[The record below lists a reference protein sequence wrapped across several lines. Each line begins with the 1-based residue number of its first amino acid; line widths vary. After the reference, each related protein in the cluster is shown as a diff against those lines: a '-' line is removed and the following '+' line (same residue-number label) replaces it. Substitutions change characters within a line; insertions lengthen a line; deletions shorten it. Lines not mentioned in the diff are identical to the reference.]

1 MGLSESRK
9 RAKLS
14 LDPRNTNW
22 SKSTTNF
29 GHKILIAQGWTPGS
43 FLGAQDAPHAG
54 LHTEANASHIR
65 VAIKDDNLGVGAIGS
80 KQPEGECVGLD
91 AFQGILG
98 RLNGKSDGLLEKER
112 QSRSNVKRLL
122 YTERRWG
129 GMHFVKGGLLIG
141 DKIETALGPTT
152 EGSAVLIEQDAR
164 KDKEVA
170 TDAEGKFSTPHGE
183 VKGRR
188 KADERSVNLDVE
200 DKLLRRAELGHDCQ
214 GLPGTKKEKHLVA
227 KLPCSERKSEKTPQD
242 HMDSLAIPTN
252 DRAQVSTSSAR
263 NLETQSQEKLERAKR
278 RLERH
283 NRREQKR
290 LRKEQRGA
298 KLGRLTNSSTKHINK
313 NAELD
318 TGGSVAVTTTADQA
332 SAVASRSR
340 MLVGRHSVR
349 QRHIQHKKMAV
360 MDPRALNEIFMIKA

>member
-9 RAKLS
+9 RAKIS
-14 LDPRNTNW
+14 HDPRNTNW

-65 VAIKDDNLGVGAIGS
+65 VAIKDDNLGVGALGS

-98 RLNGKSDGLLEKER
+98 RLNGKSAGLLEKER
-112 QSRSNVKRLL
+112 QSRNNVKRLL
-122 YTERRWG
+122 STQQRWG
-129 GMHFVKGGLLIG
+129 GVHFVKGGLLVG
-141 DKIETALGPTT
+141 DKIETAFAPTT
-152 EGSAVLIEQDAR
+152 EESAVLIEQNAR
-164 KDKEVA
+164 KGKAVA
-170 TDAEGKFSTPHGE
+170 TDAEGKPSTPHGE
-183 VKGRR
+183 LKGRR

-200 DKLLRRAELGHDCQ
+200 DESLPSAELGYDCQ
-214 GLPGTKKEKHLVA
+214 GLPGIKKDKHLVA
-227 KLPCSERKSEKTPQD
+227 KLPCSERKSEKMPQD
-242 HMDSLAIPTN
+242 HVDSLAIPTN
-252 DRAQVSTSSAR
+252 NWAQVPTSSAR
-263 NLETQSQEKLERAKR
+263 NPQTRSQEKLGSARR

-290 LRKEQRGA
+290 LRKEQQAA
-298 KLGRLTNSSTKHINK
+298 KVGGHTNSSTKHINK

-318 TGGSVAVTTTADQA
+318 TGGSVAVTTAADQA
-332 SAVASRSR
+332 SAVASQPR

-360 MDPRALNEIFMIKA
+360 MDPRALNEIFMIKT